1 MNELKNDWIT
11 NLSTSAWE
19 LKSASNIQEKIF
31 NQISLAKLRL
41 EKINSEIFQLER
53 KFIEHEIRK
62 SRSEEKSK
70 QIKKFL
76 SIENENKADA
86 EIQGINKVKINW
98 PKWWHQYCKTKLLYN
113 KRLKMVAVGSKSIPE
128 KQSISLDLS
137 KETEDNLSTELFSEI
152 FSSKPLT
159 MTLFQ
164 RKKLKKTM
172 IKLNL
177 TEPRIIKKF

>member
-1 MNELKNDWIT
+1 MQRKNLFDLLALKEKVASNKFLQRMQPLKEEKIKVENILVQLNELKNDGIT

-31 NQISLAKLRL
+31 NQISLAQLRL

-70 QIKKFL
+70 QIKKSL

-86 EIQGINKVKINW
+86 EIQGINKVKIN
-98 PKWWHQYCKTKLLYN
+98 
-113 KRLKMVAVGSKSIPE
+113 
-128 KQSISLDLS
+128 
-137 KETEDNLSTELFSEI
+137 
-152 FSSKPLT
+152 
-159 MTLFQ
+159 
-164 RKKLKKTM
+164 
-172 IKLNL
+172 
-177 TEPRIIKKF
+177 

>member
-1 MNELKNDWIT
+1 MQRKNIFDLLALKEKVASNKFLQRMQPLKEEKIKVEKILVQLKELKNDGIT

-76 SIENENKADA
+76 SKEIENKAEA
-86 EIQGINKVKINW
+86 EIQGINKVKV
-98 PKWWHQYCKTKLLYN
+98 Y
-113 KRLKMVAVGSKSIPE
+113 
-128 KQSISLDLS
+128 
-137 KETEDNLSTELFSEI
+137 
-152 FSSKPLT
+152 
-159 MTLFQ
+159 
-164 RKKLKKTM
+164 
-172 IKLNL
+172 
-177 TEPRIIKKF
+177 